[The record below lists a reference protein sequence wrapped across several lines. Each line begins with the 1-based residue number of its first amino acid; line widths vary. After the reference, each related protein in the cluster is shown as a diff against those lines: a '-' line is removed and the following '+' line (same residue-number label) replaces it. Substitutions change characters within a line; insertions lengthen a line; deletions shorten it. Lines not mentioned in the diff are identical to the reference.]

1 MTTKG
6 GTTVRRLVQLGVL
19 SLLVA
24 ALGGPVAPSSAL
36 EQAQGLRVE
45 ENQTIAQEY
54 QPIPMFNPA
63 PDNPTGKPG
72 ITPDDCKTAAWCDVI
87 PLEVVIP
94 PDLGEDEEFFVR
106 VKLEWETQNIPSNPV
121 NPTTR
126 AVNDLDLYVWD
137 DPQGDVEQAMGATE
151 QEPEELALFRP
162 TKGRYQI
169 VVANYLGPN
178 TGYRL
183 SATYK
188 PEPIIPPFES
198 LEPVFELPPFPAEM
212 PVFEPPAELSEPEP
226 VDPVPDFSGAP
237 VEAPP
242 APVVDRA
249 PAPPLEPVAV
259 EADPDF
265 ENFDDED
272 FADALAAP
280 AQSDVLRERK
290 ARVVAAAEPVSA
302 PSLVLWLAVL
312 PLALAAGGGFWLAR
326 RGSGVLRVK

>member
-1 MTTKG
+1 MTIKG

-54 QPIPMFNPA
+54 QPIPVFNPA
-63 PDNPTGKPG
+63 PDNPKIKPE
-72 ITPDDCKTAAWCDVI
+72 DCKTMPYCDVI

-94 PDLGEDEEFFVR
+94 ADLASDEEFFVR
-106 VKLEWETQNIPSNPV
+106 VKLEWETSDIPANPA
-121 NPTTR
+121 TGGTR

-137 DPQGDVEQAMGATE
+137 EPQGDMELAMGATE
-151 QEPEELALFRP
+151 EEPEELALFRP

-169 VVANYLGPN
+169 VVVNYLGPN

-183 SATYK
+183 TATYK
-188 PEPIIPPFES
+188 PEPIVPPFES
-198 LEPVFELPPFPAEM
+198 LEPVFELPPL
-212 PVFEPPAELSEPEP
+212 PVEAPVPEPPVELPEPELAP
-226 VDPVPDFSGAP
+226 PPDLSGLP

-242 APVVDRA
+242 APAVEPA

-265 ENFDDED
+265 ENFDDSE

-280 AQSDVLRERK
+280 AQSNVLRERK
-290 ARVVAAAEPVSA
+290 ARVVAAAKPASA

-312 PLALAAGGGFWLAR
+312 PLAVAAGGGFWLAR

>member
-1 MTTKG
+1 
-6 GTTVRRLVQLGVL
+6 VRRLIQFGVL

-24 ALGGPVAPSSAL
+24 ALGGPVGTSSAL
-36 EQAQGLRVE
+36 EQTQGLRVE
-45 ENQTIAQEY
+45 ENQTVAQEY

-63 PDNPTGKPG
+63 PDNPK
-72 ITPDDCKTAAWCDVI
+72 IKPDDCRTLPWCDVI
-87 PLEVVIP
+87 PLEVVVP
-94 PDLGEDEEFFVR
+94 AGLAEDAEFFVR
-106 VKLEWETQNIPSNPV
+106 IKLEWETSNIPDNPA
-121 NPTTR
+121 TGGTR
-126 AVNDLDLYVWD
+126 AVNDLDMYVWD
-137 DPQGDVEQAMGATE
+137 DPQGDVDQAMAATE

-169 VVANYLGPN
+169 VIVNYLGPN

-183 SATYK
+183 TATYK

-198 LEPVFELPPFPAEM
+198 LEPVFELPPL
-212 PVFEPPAELSEPEP
+212 PVEAAIPEPPAELPEPEP
-226 VDPVPDFSGAP
+226 AAPPPDFSGAP

-242 APVVDRA
+242 APAVEPA

-265 ENFDDED
+265 ENFDDAD

-280 AQSDVLRERK
+280 AQSNVLRERR
-290 ARVVAAAEPVSA
+290 ARVVVPPQPAST
-302 PSLVLWLAVL
+302 PSLVFWMAVL

>member
-24 ALGGPVAPSSAL
+24 ALGGPMAPSSAL
-36 EQAQGLRVE
+36 EQTQGLRVA
-45 ENQTIAQEY
+45 ENESIAQEY
-54 QPIPMFNPA
+54 QPIPVFNA
-63 PDNPTGKPG
+63 VPDNATGKPG
-72 ITPDDCKTAAWCDVI
+72 VTPDDCRTAPWCDVI
-87 PLEVVIP
+87 PLEIVAP
-94 PDLGEDEEFFVR
+94 AQLGPDQEFFVK
-106 VKLEWETQNIPSNPV
+106 VKLEWETQNIPSNPAM
-121 NPTTR
+121 PTTR

-137 DPQGDVEQAMGATE
+137 DPQGDVELAMGATE

-162 TKGRYQI
+162 TAGRYQI

-183 SATYK
+183 TATYK

-198 LEPVFELPPFPAEM
+198 LEPVFELPPLPVEM
-212 PVFEPPAELSEPEP
+212 PPPEPPAELPEPEP
-226 VDPVPDFSGAP
+226 APLPDLSGLP

-242 APVVDRA
+242 APAVEPA

-265 ENFDDED
+265 ADFDDAD

-280 AQSDVLRERK
+280 VQSDILRERK
-290 ARVVAAAEPVSA
+290 ARVVAAAQPVSA

-312 PLALAAGGGFWLAR
+312 PLAVAAGGGFWLAR